1 MLFGKKIT
9 TVVTVD
15 GMHCGHCKAKVEQ
28 AIKAIEGV
36 KKVSADL
43 ETGKVTILSKCDL
56 DSDVIK
62 TVVADAGFTV
72 V

>member
-1 MLFGKKIT
+1 M
-9 TVVTVD
+9 
-15 GMHCGHCKAKVEQ
+15 MCGHCSAKVEQ

-36 KKVSADL
+36 KKVKADL
-43 ETGKVTILSKCDL
+43 ETKAVTIISKCEL

-62 TVVADAGFTV
+62 TVVAEAGFTV

>member
-15 GMHCGHCKAKVEQ
+15 GMHCGHCSAKVEQ
-28 AIKAIEGV
+28 ALKAIEGV
-36 KKVSADL
+36 KKVKADL
-43 ETGKVTILSKCDL
+43 ETKAVTIISKIEL

-62 TVVADAGFTV
+62 TVVAEAGFTV

>member
-43 ETGKVTILSKCDL
+43 ETGAVTIISKCDL

>member
-43 ETGKVTILSKCDL
+43 ETGEVTILSKCDL